1 MKKYKPRDVDRFQ
14 RAQRW
19 ENEAERERRAALLL
33 DFEKKALLQQIRGAE
48 IANEAEQV
56 VELRKVFEDLAE
68 RIAMHEERQRVN
80 YEKARIAR
88 GEA

>member
-1 MKKYKPRDVDRFQ
+1 M
-14 RAQRW
+14 
-19 ENEAERERRAALLL
+19 LL

-68 RIAMHEERQRVN
+68 RIAMHEERHAEYWQKAQVAR
-80 YEKARIAR
+80 EKA
-88 GEA
+88 